1 MFAILFNIKNIL
13 CLFCFKDFQGRWR
26 IKIISMEH
34 KGVEHVIP
42 SALVVIM
49 MQCRGWSM
57 MLQMGWGRWWMKNVP
72 SRRQEESTADKV
84 WKLPLSYATLR

>member
-1 MFAILFNIKNIL
+1 MSTRFDLTL
-13 CLFCFKDFQGRWR
+13 MGE
-26 IKIISMEH
+26 SMTEH

-42 SALVVIM
+42 CDALVVIM

-72 SRRQEESTADKV
+72 SR
-84 WKLPLSYATLR
+84 